1 MGPFGGPGG
10 MGMGGGPGPIDPK
23 GQDPFGNGTDG
34 EKGED
39 GEGTGIF
46 TNYGIPFELFVTLD
60 YNLHY

>member
-1 MGPFGGPGG
+1 